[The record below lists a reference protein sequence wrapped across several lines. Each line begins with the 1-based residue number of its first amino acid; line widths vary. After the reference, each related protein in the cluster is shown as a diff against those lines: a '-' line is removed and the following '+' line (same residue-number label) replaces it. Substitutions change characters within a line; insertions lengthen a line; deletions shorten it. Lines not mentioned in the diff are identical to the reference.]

1 MTDCPNADVR
11 DLLPDLLHGRLTTA
25 EREVVESHVRG
36 CADCREELTLLR
48 AMSATLQRGP
58 RVDVAAVASAIP
70 VYRAPVRRSWGGWR
84 AAAAIVALA
93 AGGTSVAVMQRDAGP
108 GADSL
113 GTPQVVAEAP
123 NTAVMAR
130 AAAPSRE
137 LALGSAAVGDLDDG
151 ELLVLLQDL
160 QSLEVLPSADV
171 ETSTVVPVSAA
182 GTE

>member
-1 MTDCPNADVR
+1 MTDCPNGDVR
-11 DLLPDLLHGRLTTA
+11 DLLPDLIHGRLTTA

-36 CADCREELTLLR
+36 CAECREELTLLR
-48 AMSATLQRGP
+48 AMTATLRRAP
-58 RVDVAAVASAIP
+58 RVDVATVAAAIP

-93 AGGTSVAVMQRDAGP
+93 AGGTSVAVMQRDAGLRT
-108 GADSL
+108 DSL
-113 GTPQVVAEAP
+113 GAPLVVAQAP
-123 NTAVMAR
+123 NTAVVAR
-130 AAAPSRE
+130 AAAPTRE
-137 LALGSAAVGDLDDG
+137 LALGSAAVGDLDDS

-171 ETSTVVPVSAA
+171 ETSTIVPASAA